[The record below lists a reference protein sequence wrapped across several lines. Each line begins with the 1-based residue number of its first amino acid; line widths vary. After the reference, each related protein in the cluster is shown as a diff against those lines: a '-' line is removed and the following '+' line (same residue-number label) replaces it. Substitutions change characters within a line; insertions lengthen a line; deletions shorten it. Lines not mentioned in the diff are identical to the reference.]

1 VWRSE
6 RRSRRQATRSCGRW
20 LHPIREV
27 CHEHRHELDA
37 IPDPGARLDRLYE
50 LNVTRQVRNVAS
62 DIIVQG
68 ARAHAQDLCIHGWI
82 YSLANGLVTDLGV
95 TVSGPKEI
103 ERLS

>member
-1 VWRSE
+1 
-6 RRSRRQATRSCGRW
+6 
-20 LHPIREV
+20 
-27 CHEHRHELDA
+27 
-37 IPDPGARLDRLYE
+37 
-50 LNVTRQVRNVAS
+50 VRNVAS